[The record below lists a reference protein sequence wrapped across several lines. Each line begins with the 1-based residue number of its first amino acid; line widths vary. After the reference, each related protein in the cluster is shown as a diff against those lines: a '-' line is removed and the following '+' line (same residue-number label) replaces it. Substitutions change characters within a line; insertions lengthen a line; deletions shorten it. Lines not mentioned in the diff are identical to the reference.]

1 MNQRNKQGKSVIFP
15 SPSPSTSSLPLAL
28 QSVTKELVAH
38 RTELMARDAHL
49 FLKSKTNSAQLP
61 FNSEIKIK
69 PRLEPQSLIYQGS
82 VSNFQEDMIIEDNL
96 R

>member
-28 QSVTKELVAH
+28 QSVTRELVAH
-38 RTELMARDAHL
+38 RTELIARDAHL
-49 FLKSKTNSAQLP
+49 FVKSKTTSAQLA
-61 FNSEIKIK
+61 FNSQIKIK
-69 PRLEPQSLIYQGS
+69 PRLEPQSLFDQGS
-82 VSNFQEDMIIEDNL
+82 VSNFQENMIIGDL